1 MQFRL
6 VIILREIIDLQNF
19 NLGFGLSFLARL
31 APTCSNLNHALFDIK
46 HERSLLALF
55 TKFEIMYEKGL
66 WLSSLLFTIQF
77 ILWATYI
84 KALDYGASRSANELA
99 LL

>member
-1 MQFRL
+1 MK
-6 VIILREIIDLQNF
+6 
-19 NLGFGLSFLARL
+19 GAYW
-31 APTCSNLNHALFDIK
+31 
-46 HERSLLALF
+46 LALF